1 MILHNLSDAFLVSAA
16 FRRLYRGWSGGNSIP
31 CQEVRKRELQ
41 AVICMQRL
49 GSKTLKWEILQGCRT
64 QHPLQHEGADLSTEV
79 SETNLVDT
87 VVPFI

>member
-1 MILHNLSDAFLVSAA
+1 MKGSMEPDVFVRSVEDCETE
-16 FRRLYRGWSGGNSIP
+16 GSIP

-49 GSKTLKWEILQGCRT
+49 GSKTLKWEILQGRRT